1 MRPSRLYPHR
11 FNATF
16 VAKTADDRAVDAVVE
31 GWNELGG
38 VAESPLMPWYD
49 AHVRPFLDAH
59 AKGVGFN
66 GLMRGFPR
74 MKGCLAAGSG
84 GVGRSR
90 GGVRGATGGT
100 RMRRRGGRMG
110 RRSTVEAAAELAA
123 MKAQ

>member
-1 MRPSRLYPHR
+1 MR
-11 FNATF
+11 
-16 VAKTADDRAVDAVVE
+16 
-31 GWNELGG
+31 
-38 VAESPLMPWYD
+38 
-49 AHVRPFLDAH
+49 
-59 AKGVGFN
+59 
-66 GLMRGFPR
+66 
-74 MKGCLAAGSG
+74 LAAGSG